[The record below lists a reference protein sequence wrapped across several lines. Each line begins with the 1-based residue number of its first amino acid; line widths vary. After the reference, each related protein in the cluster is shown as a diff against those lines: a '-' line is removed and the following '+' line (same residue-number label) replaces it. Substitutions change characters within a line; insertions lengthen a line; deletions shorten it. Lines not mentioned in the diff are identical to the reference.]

1 MLGITFV
8 HVFLSAVAAQGLG
21 KYILSFVE
29 KHEHYPL
36 G

>member
-8 HVFLSAVAAQGLG
+8 HVFLSALATQGLG
-21 KYILSFVE
+21 KYILSVVE
-29 KHEHYPL
+29 EHGHYPL